1 MSTLTILLHLPKTVK
16 NQKNILHLVSIKN
29 CKLEVSIKSMK
40 VLILIIKTLTKN
52 HKKMDLTNKI
62 HLKLAKVQ
70 NLQKK
75 DTDFLIELIF
85 DLTNIK

>member
-16 NQKNILHLVSIKN
+16 NQKNILHQVSIKN